1 MVAIEFLTA
10 DQDKRPRPQ
19 PGRVRMKVQYGLR
32 IANSAK
38 VLAEFSIKAKS
49 EESRQWCLVGKDRM
63 CTLPS
68 VKR

>member
-1 MVAIEFLTA
+1 MVAIEFFTV
-10 DQDKRPRPQ
+10 DQDKQPRLL

-32 IANSAK
+32 TANSAN

-49 EESRQWCLVGKDRM
+49 EESRQWCLVGKDRIWV
-63 CTLPS
+63 LAS